1 MPSQASPLTEEEE
14 WCPNLGVLCSSEAI
28 NTKARAGGLRARN
41 SESEGF
47 SHCGTAGRDVLRPSA
62 TPVHPADTTWS
73 PRDRLHQLMSES
85 ESGRVCSSVCATEC
99 ARDIQHSF
107 PDEEQ
112 RREILMSGRYC
123 FRHMPDPD
131 LHSNQGKPRHTTS
144 LSTGTARNL
153 TQRLLSL

>member
-1 MPSQASPLTEEEE
+1 MLSQASPLTEEEE

-41 SESEGF
+41 SESEDF
-47 SHCGTAGRDVLRPSA
+47 SHCRTAGRDVLRPLA

-85 ESGRVCSSVCATEC
+85 KSGCVCLSVFATEC
-99 ARDIQHSF
+99 VRDIQHSLL
-107 PDEEQ
+107 DEEQ
-112 RREILMSGRYC
+112 TREILMSRRYC

-131 LHSNQGKPRHTTS
+131 LHSNE
-144 LSTGTARNL
+144 
-153 TQRLLSL
+153 